1 MKTSATRILTTHVG
15 SMPRPE
21 SIKALLRDRLAGQ
34 TADGRLSALVGD
46 AVADA
51 VRQQA
56 RVGIDIVSDGEMSK
70 TSFLAYTDE
79 RLTGFVPM
87 KADDPGVPSRNAGNH
102 STRPTTKGVSPSASS
117 AVATP

>member
-21 SIKALLRDRLAGQ
+21 SIKALLRDRLAGR
-34 TADGRLSALVGD
+34 TAEEGRLSALVGD

-87 KADDPGVPSRNAGNH
+87 KADDPGVPSSNAGT
-102 STRPTTKGVSPSASS
+102 S
-117 AVATP
+117 

>member
-21 SIKALLRDRLAGQ
+21 SIKALLRDRLAGR
-34 TADGRLSALVGD
+34 TAEEGRLSALVGN

-70 TSFLAYTDE
+70 TSFLAPSSPVKSTSS
-79 RLTGFVPM
+79 RLGRCTTTFVVWKM
-87 KADDPGVPSRNAGNH
+87 WSG
-102 STRPTTKGVSPSASS
+102 SS
-117 AVATP
+117 FSSE